1 MEKIEVNEDGK
12 VNPVV
17 DIILPAVVSL
27 FLFTSTF
34 TVPNVPIIGRYLT
47 FLEICSLFS
56 PLPIIYTY
64 LKKGGKIGFFTLAS
78 VLTVLVIS
86 LEIKH
91 ALIFLVEYGILAVII
106 SESIKQKFSVEKT
119 ILFCVAGFLAGGA
132 VILLISL
139 LLQTGNPYTLLV
151 EQMKAGLDRS
161 LENYISVS
169 AGGSVSIDDLKK
181 SFEQFKK
188 IAVYA
193 FPAFMIVGSIIGSL
207 LNYVAARY
215 FFEKYIIKRSLDRKS
230 FSVWHLPDYYV
241 WGFILAG
248 FLVFL
253 PLDIS
258 KKMGINFLIIISFV
272 YLFQGLAITHF
283 LYKKIKVSN
292 LFQRLILPLFIV
304 LMILTAG
311 PFIAIIITGVGLFDT
326 WADFR
331 KIRTQTQTQ

>member
-1 MEKIEVNEDGK
+1 MNEDGK

-34 TVPNVPIIGRYLT
+34 TVPNIPIIGRYLT
-47 FLEICSLFS
+47 LLEICSLFS
-56 PLPIIYTY
+56 PLPIVYTY
-64 LKKGGKIGFFTLAS
+64 LKKDKRVGLFTLVS
-78 VLTVLVIS
+78 VLIALAVL

-91 ALIFLVEYGILAVII
+91 ALIFFVEYGILAVII

-119 ILFCVAGFLAGGA
+119 VLFCVAGSLAGGT

-139 LLQTGNPYTLLV
+139 LLQAGNPYTFLV

-161 LENYISVS
+161 LENYISIS
-169 AGGSVSIDDLKK
+169 AGGSVSIDDLKEN
-181 SFEQFKK
+181 FEQFKK

-193 FPAFMIVGSIIGSL
+193 FPAFMIIGSITSSL
-207 LNYVAARY
+207 LNYATARY
-215 FFEKYIIKRSLDRKS
+215 FFEKYIIKCSLEKKS
-230 FSVWHLPDYYV
+230 FSVWHLPDHYV
-241 WGFILAG
+241 WGFIVAG

-253 PLDIS
+253 PMDIF
-258 KKMGINFLIIISFV
+258 KRMGINFLIIISVV
-272 YLFQGLAITHF
+272 YFLQGLSITHF
-283 LYKKIKVSN
+283 FYKKIKVSN

-331 KIRTQTQTQ
+331 KIRNQTQTQ